1 MMFGFVVFAIS
12 ASYGLA
18 WLIQRAP
25 RQRYAIVPIAI
36 ALVLAEAWPQP
47 FPQETLA
54 PVPQFYQQIA
64 GDREQYGVFDL
75 PLKSSGSFSWNW
87 TTAYFS
93 SYYQIFQMTHHKGI
107 ASGYI
112 SRTYGEHPVFAD
124 IMADSIQQ
132 LRINGQPAAYVDFQ
146 QTLARNNYRYAVLHK
161 TLFTDPA
168 KGDTKNLA
176 ESQALLDAAFGARPP
191 IVDDQLVK
199 VYQVD
204 PNAKQI
210 ELRWGQNWGDLDK
223 KAQARWAISPA
234 SLDVVAPAARQVVL
248 QITPT
253 FIHDP
258 QSEGGLGAN
267 GVLHIQ
273 TGDTFSTDVPITAGQ
288 PTSVPIAL
296 QPGSQTITLS
306 LKAGNFQPS
315 QYGKKDN
322 RTLSFAVNAID
333 LQTK

>member
-1 MMFGFVVFAIS
+1 MFGFLVFAIS

-18 WLIQRAP
+18 WLTQHIP
-25 RQRYAIVPIAI
+25 RLRRGIVFVAI
-36 ALVLAEAWPQP
+36 ALVLLEAWPEP
-47 FPQETLA
+47 FPQEALA

-64 GDREQYGVFDL
+64 TDREQYGVFDL
-75 PLKSSGSFSWNW
+75 PLKSSGSLSWNW

-93 SYYQIFQMTHHKGI
+93 SYYQIFQMTHRKGI

-124 IMADSIQQ
+124 IMADAIQQ
-132 LRINGQPAAYVDFQ
+132 LRIDGHPAAYVDFQ

-161 TLFTDPA
+161 TLFTDPS

-176 ESQALLDAAFGARPP
+176 ESQALLTAAFGTQPP
-191 IVDDQLVK
+191 IVDDDLVK

-204 PNAKQI
+204 PNLQQI
-210 ELRWGQNWGDLDK
+210 ELHWGQNWSDLDK
-223 KAQARWAISPA
+223 KAQARWAVSPA
-234 SLDVVAPAARQVVL
+234 TLDVVAPAARAAVL
-248 QITPT
+248 QITPA

-273 TGDTFSTDVPITAGQ
+273 VGPSFSKDVTITAGQ
-288 PTSVPIAL
+288 PISVPITL

-306 LKAGNFQPS
+306 LQAGNFQPS
-315 QYGKKDN
+315 QYGQKDT